1 MKVLITGATGFIG
14 SHLAEFLLEKGDEVH
29 GTVWDKNELKNVE
42 SIKDKINILECD
54 IRDESRVAEIIREI
68 KPERIFHLAAQ
79 SFPTVSWDEPA
90 RTLDTNVLGTSHLF
104 EAVKK
109 YTPDSTVLVAC
120 SSAEYGF
127 VTEAEVPVSEDHV
140 LLPLH
145 PYGVSKVAQDL
156 LSYQYFKNFKIKSLR
171 ARIFNTT
178 GPRKTNDVCSD
189 FTNMIVKIEKGMAQS
204 MSVGNLEAK
213 RDITDVK
220 DVINALWLLTEKG
233 EPGEVYNVCSSRAL
247 RIKDVLDMAIAQAT
261 VKIDVQVDKNKL
273 RPTDEP
279 IIMGDNTRIRETCG
293 WVPIMT
299 MEETLKRMLDFWR
312 NVL

>member
-1 MKVLITGATGFIG
+1 MVTGATGFIG
-14 SHLAEFLLEKGDEVH
+14 SHLSEFLLKKGHEVH
-29 GTVWDKNELKNVE
+29 GTVWDENELKNVE
-42 SIKDKINILECD
+42 TIRDEINLLECD
-54 IRDESRVAEIIREI
+54 IRNEARVAEIIDQI

-90 RTLDTNVLGTSHLF
+90 RTLETNVLGTSHLF

-109 YTPDSTVLVAC
+109 HSPNAVVLVAC

-156 LSYQYFKNFKIKSLR
+156 LSYQYFKNFGIKSLR

-178 GPRKTNDVCSD
+178 GPKKTNDVCSD
-189 FTNMIVKIEKGMAQS
+189 FTKMTVEIEKGKASGMR
-204 MSVGNLEAK
+204 VGNLEAK
-213 RDITDVK
+213 RDITDVA

-233 EPGEVYNVCSSRAL
+233 VQGEVYNVCSSRAL
-247 RIKDVLDMAIAQAT
+247 RIRDVLDMAIANST
-261 VKIDVQVDKNKL
+261 VKIDVEVDPSKL

-279 IIMGDNTRIRETCG
+279 IIMGDNTKIRETCG
-293 WVPIMT
+293 WVPVIT
-299 MEETLKRMLDFWR
+299 MEETLRTMLDYWR
-312 NVL
+312 NAL

>member
-1 MKVLITGATGFIG
+1 LVTGATGFIG
-14 SHLAEFLLEKGDEVH
+14 SHLSEFLLKKGHEVH
-29 GTVWDKNELKNVE
+29 GTVWDENELKNVE
-42 SIKDKINILECD
+42 TIRDEINLLECD
-54 IRDESRVAEIIREI
+54 IRNEARVAGIIDEI
-68 KPERIFHLAAQ
+68 KPEKIFHLAAQ

-90 RTLDTNVLGTSHLF
+90 RTLETNVLGTSHLF

-109 YTPDSTVLVAC
+109 HSPNAVVLVAC

-156 LSYQYFKNFKIKSLR
+156 LSYQYFKNFGIKSLR

-178 GPRKTNDVCSD
+178 GPKKTNDVCSD
-189 FTNMIVKIEKGMAQS
+189 FTKMTVEIEKGKASGMR
-204 MSVGNLEAK
+204 VGNLEAK
-213 RDITDVK
+213 RDITDVA

-233 EPGEVYNVCSSRAL
+233 VQGEVYNVCSSRAL
-247 RIKDVLDMAIAQAT
+247 RIRDVLDMAIANST
-261 VKIDVQVDKNKL
+261 VKIDVEVDPSKL

-279 IIMGDNTRIRETCG
+279 IIMGDNTKIRETCG
-293 WVPIMT
+293 WVPVIT
-299 MEETLKRMLDFWR
+299 MEETLRTMLDYWR
-312 NVL
+312 NAL